1 MAESSHPEVICHS
14 CGFKW
19 QVLGDPPSN
28 CPLCKATSFME
39 APNPLEMPQIL
50 YRVEA
55 KNDPYR
61 ERHLVMEGEHE
72 IDRRQYREAKSEPK
86 RRGFDSTGRF
96 WGIVFF
102 GIVIA
107 VIGWITY
114 LNVTKPEI

>member
-1 MAESSHPEVICHS
+1 
-14 CGFKW
+14 
-19 QVLGDPPSN
+19 
-28 CPLCKATSFME
+28 ME

-72 IDRRQYREAKSEPK
+72 IDRRQYREAQGETKN
-86 RRGFDSTGRF
+86 RGFAGSGWF
-96 WGIVFF
+96 WGIVIF
-102 GIVIA
+102 GMIIA